1 MTGTGPLI
9 RPMTPA
15 DRPAL
20 ANFPNRVSAGSAI
33 FRFHGSVTVLTDK
46 TLDLLLDLVDGQ
58 REAITAVDDRGI
70 AGVARFA
77 RDDLDPA
84 TAEVAILVADE
95 WQHRGLA
102 SAPPASR
109 GEGSKRGNR
118 TVSRRDSGGQH
129 RRAALL
135 PPIDT
140 DRARAAQQRRRG
152 RAHQRS
158 GTTSHAGLTFARAQ
172 VGRAER
178 QSWPRLPASVDQS
191 VLHACPERE
200 RWPRPGLVMAVR
212 WVSAA
217 RRGGDRRR
225 ARPGQPPGSR
235 FPARSGAHGR
245 ARRPRRSPRS

>member
-20 ANFPNRVSAGSAI
+20 ADFPNRVSAGSAI
-33 FRFHGSVTVLTDK
+33 FRFHGSVTMLTDK

-102 SAPPASR
+102 RQLLRPLAERARSAGIERFRA
-109 GEGSKRGNR
+109 EIQADN
-118 TVSRRDSGGQH
+118 TVARRFFLG
-129 RRAALL
+129 LT
-135 PPIDT
+135 PT
-140 DRARAAQQRRRG
+140 ARAARERRRG

-158 GTTSHAGLTFARAQ
+158 GTTSHAGLTFAREPRDLYP
-172 VGRAER
+172 VGGSRY
-178 QSWPRLPASVDQS
+178 
-191 VLHACPERE
+191 
-200 RWPRPGLVMAVR
+200 RPVP
-212 WVSAA
+212 
-217 RRGGDRRR
+217 R
-225 ARPGQPPGSR
+225 ARFPDQPGR
-235 FPARSGAHGR
+235 TR
-245 ARRPRRSPRS
+245 ARLTSSGT